1 MKTKHPLFIR
11 HPWGWDLRFFKG
23 WITWVRNV
31 RLLFWSPDGTPNH
44 SRKIRLWPLLFLFL
58 ALPLWAQP
66 TGFHYQTNVVLE
78 PCRYVH
84 YYGVCTN
91 GEIQMIHKGVADH
104 DAASFEWCIHT
115 NHCEYVTVFRVNS
128 LLDGVATV
136 RHVSPVALPVAGSGP
151 RTHRPVV
158 AMPPL
163 PPAPA
168 ARKELVIPLAPPL
181 PTAPIFTAPTTSA
194 LVPQTWSEWPF
205 SYTAV
210 SGQEPQFDWVTL
222 QQTGWQLWFQ
232 FMQQSNR
239 CYRICCSNEAGW
251 RPLSSIC
258 RQTEDSMNIF
268 RVPVYN
274 PPIDWNVPDN
284 TGQWSAMT
292 NLVTTADLVSYKLEV
307 NQ

>member
-1 MKTKHPLFIR
+1 MKTTLI
-11 HPWGWDLRFFKG
+11 
-23 WITWVRNV
+23 
-31 RLLFWSPDGTPNH
+31 
-44 SRKIRLWPLLFLFL
+44 FLML

-91 GEIQMIHKGVADH
+91 GTIQAIRIGIADH
-104 DAASFEWCIHT
+104 DMVAFELSIHT
-115 NHCEYVTVFRVNS
+115 NQCPFVTVFRVNAP
-128 LLDGVATV
+128 LDGVATI
-136 RHVSPVALPVAGSGP
+136 RHVGGITAATGP
-151 RTHRPVV
+151 RHTKMPV
-158 AMPPL
+158 AMPPM
-163 PPAPA
+163 PPMPAP
-168 ARKELVIPLAPPL
+168 KTKSLSLV
-181 PTAPIFTAPTTSA
+181 
-194 LVPQTWSEWPF
+194 VPQTWSEWPF